1 VPDHP
6 TPKRLGIWLGRF
18 RRTAARVALAPA
30 PAPWS
35 PGDGIATAAVPT
47 SIALQHASAIALAPT
62 AAPTPEARGE
72 AAVGSLSPLAPLA
85 PHHEEGLR
93 LAAAHRWNW
102 AQRELERA
110 ISTATDESAAAD
122 LTSVREVRRQLRIL
136 RKWPR
141 DVPAHVAL
149 GRAYMDL
156 DLGPEA
162 EAAFLRAIAL
172 APTEPAAYGHLAL
185 EYGYRG
191 ELAAA
196 ERAYDRARVLG
207 ADLPPFAALLAEWS
221 ALPGAVAMARAPDAI
236 PAGAGEGAAPRACGL
251 DPADIPPRSR
261 EESLG

>member
-1 VPDHP
+1 MIVRMVMPRALARLAALLH
-6 TPKRLGIWLGRF
+6 TP
-18 RRTAARVALAPA
+18 AHRVAAAPSPATTTTGATLTTTTTPPSQAREVVPAVAAGVLPAHGRARTDTAPPA
-30 PAPWS
+30 PAPS
-35 PGDGIATAAVPT
+35 GP
-47 SIALQHASAIALAPT
+47 
-62 AAPTPEARGE
+62 R
-72 AAVGSLSPLAPLA
+72 
-85 PHHEEGLR
+85 HEEGLVHAR
-93 LAAAHRWNW
+93 ARRWGH
-102 AQRELERA
+102 AQRALETALRA
-110 ISTATDESAAAD
+110 DPEPRAAAD
-122 LTSVREVRRQLRIL
+122 LASVREVRRQLRIV

-191 ELAAA
+191 ELTAA

-221 ALPGAVAMARAPDAI
+221 ALPGAAPTARAPDAI
-236 PAGAGEGAAPRACGL
+236 AAGAGEGAASRACGP
-251 DPADIPPRSR
+251 DQAKIPPRAR
-261 EESLG
+261 DEGRG

>member
-1 VPDHP
+1 MPDHP
-6 TPKRLGIWLGRF
+6 TPQWLGIWLGRF

-72 AAVGSLSPLAPLA
+72 AAVGSLSPLAP
-85 PHHEEGLR
+85 HHEEGLR

-122 LTSVREVRRQLRIL
+122 LASVREVRRQLRML
-136 RKWPR
+136 HKWPR
-141 DVPAHVAL
+141 DAPAHVAL

-172 APTEPAAYGHLAL
+172 APTAPTAYVHLAL
-185 EYGYRG
+185 EYAFRG
-191 ELAAA
+191 ELTAA
-196 ERAYDRARVLG
+196 ERAYDRARVLR
-207 ADLPPFAALLAEWS
+207 ADLPPFAVLLAEWS
-221 ALPGAVAMARAPDAI
+221 AQPGSAAMVSVPDAI
-236 PAGAGEGAAPRACGL
+236 PAGAGGAPPRARGP
-251 DPADIPPRSR
+251 DPAEILPRPR
-261 EESLG
+261 DEGPG

>member
-1 VPDHP
+1 MIIRMVMPRALARLAALLH
-6 TPKRLGIWLGRF
+6 TPAHRGAAAPSPAATTTGATRTS
-18 RRTAARVALAPA
+18 TAAPPRQAREVVPVVVAGVLPAHRRARTDTAPPA
-30 PAPWS
+30 PAPLG
-35 PGDGIATAAVPT
+35 P
-47 SIALQHASAIALAPT
+47 
-62 AAPTPEARGE
+62 R
-72 AAVGSLSPLAPLA
+72 
-85 PHHEEGLR
+85 HEEGLVHAQAR
-93 LAAAHRWNW
+93 RWGH
-102 AQRELERA
+102 AQRELEAALRA
-110 ISTATDESAAAD
+110 DPEPRAAAD
-122 LTSVREVRRQLRIL
+122 LASVREVRRQLRIL

-191 ELAAA
+191 ELTAA

-221 ALPGAVAMARAPDAI
+221 ALPGAAAMARAPDAI
-236 PAGAGEGAAPRACGL
+236 PAGAGGL

-261 EESLG
+261 DEGLG

>member
-1 VPDHP
+1 MIIRMVMPRALARLAALLH
-6 TPKRLGIWLGRF
+6 TPAHRGAAAPSPAATTTGATQTS
-18 RRTAARVALAPA
+18 TAAPPRQAREMVPVVAAGVLPAHRRGRTDTAPPA
-30 PAPWS
+30 PAPLG
-35 PGDGIATAAVPT
+35 P
-47 SIALQHASAIALAPT
+47 
-62 AAPTPEARGE
+62 R
-72 AAVGSLSPLAPLA
+72 
-85 PHHEEGLR
+85 HEEGLVH
-93 LAAAHRWNW
+93 AQAWRWGH
-102 AQRELERA
+102 AQRELEAALRA
-110 ISTATDESAAAD
+110 DPEPRAAAD
-122 LTSVREVRRQLRIL
+122 LASVREVRRQLRIL

-191 ELAAA
+191 ELTAA

-207 ADLPPFAALLAEWS
+207 ADLPPFAVLLAEWS
-221 ALPGAVAMARAPDAI
+221 ALPGAAAMARAPDAI

-251 DPADIPPRSR
+251 DPAEIPPRSR
-261 EESLG
+261 DEGLG